1 MLRSELLMV
10 LLTAIRR
17 VKAVVNGLGDRT
29 GM

>member
-17 VKAVVNGLGDRT
+17 VMAVANGPGD
-29 GM
+29 